1 MPLQARCG
9 LGMGVAILS
18 IILITMTLSPGVDT
32 VLCKCKHY
40 NTDNNWHSLCV
51 PFGASIS
58 DIAKRG
64 DDVILFVYW
73 ILVMTVSILC
83 LRVAGLIT
91 FFHSDEAN
99 QCFAIDGVVNAVCCV
114 MTLLASAVI
123 IGWAK
128 RDKDCDVIF
137 VTQRWLASVPLLSAS
152 FGASALVTV
161 IDIITVCATCMP
173 YAMYY
178 SPVVMV
184 TQDSRSQIELSTP
197 SELSEGKSVAVQ
209 ETEGSYTIDDE
220 ESVDIAIQCNG
231 VI

>member
-1 MPLQARCG
+1 MPPQARCG

-18 IILITMTLSPGVDT
+18 IILIIITLFPGVDT
-32 VLCKCKHY
+32 VMCKCKHY
-40 NTDNNWHSLCV
+40 NKGGNWHSLCV

-58 DIAKRG
+58 DMAKQG

-73 ILVMTVSILC
+73 MLVMTVSILC

-91 FFHSDEAN
+91 CFHSDEADR
-99 QCFAIDGVVNAVCCV
+99 CFAIDGVVNAVCCV

-128 RDKDCDVIF
+128 HDKDCDVIF
-137 VTQRWLASVPLLSAS
+137 VTQRWFASVPLLSAS
-152 FGASALVTV
+152 FGAFGLVTI

-173 YAMYY
+173 SVMYY
-178 SPVVMV
+178 SPVLMV
-184 TQDSRSQIELSTP
+184 TQDSRSQIELSA
-197 SELSEGKSVAVQ
+197 LSDLPEGKGAAAQ
-209 ETEGSYTIDDE
+209 GTEGIYTIGDE
-220 ESVDIAIQCNG
+220 ESVDMAIQCDG